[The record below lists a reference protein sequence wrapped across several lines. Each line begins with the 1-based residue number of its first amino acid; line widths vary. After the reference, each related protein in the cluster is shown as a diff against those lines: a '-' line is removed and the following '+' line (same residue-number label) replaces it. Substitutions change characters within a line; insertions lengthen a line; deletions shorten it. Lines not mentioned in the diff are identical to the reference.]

1 VVYFTAIKTNRGHEL
16 WYEQGNAVDDGVE
29 YSHCFGEITS
39 GLDLPEESGSTEFN
53 VRKLYNVFTGDCQDQ
68 AEYLTGLNIALSGAP
83 KGSYSGTPMPL
94 ESGITLGSFND
105 FLGDIIEFAKADF
118 RETTIE
124 KVYHRFNTAQRECLK
139 NKKYYDVN
147 YDELVGDL
155 YDVNS
160 VTNND

>member
-1 VVYFTAIKTNRGHEL
+1 
-16 WYEQGNAVDDGVE
+16 
-29 YSHCFGEITS
+29 
-39 GLDLPEESGSTEFN
+39 
-53 VRKLYNVFTGDCQDQ
+53 
-68 AEYLTGLNIALSGAP
+68 
-83 KGSYSGTPMPL
+83 MPL

-160 VTNND
+160 VTNNN